1 MNTASETLSTSSI
14 QSAVERL
21 AERAAAAASAAERSS
36 LLRWLLLACAVLL
49 AWKVWRGFKS
59 LFWSAF
65 GLSMAIF
72 WSGAWRGW
80 F

>member
-1 MNTASETLSTSSI
+1 MNTASETLSASPL

-21 AERAAAAASAAERSS
+21 AERATKAASAAERSS
-36 LLRWLLLACAVLL
+36 LLRWLLAACALL
-49 AWKVWRGFKS
+49 LVWKVWRGFKS
-59 LFWSAF
+59 LFWTAF